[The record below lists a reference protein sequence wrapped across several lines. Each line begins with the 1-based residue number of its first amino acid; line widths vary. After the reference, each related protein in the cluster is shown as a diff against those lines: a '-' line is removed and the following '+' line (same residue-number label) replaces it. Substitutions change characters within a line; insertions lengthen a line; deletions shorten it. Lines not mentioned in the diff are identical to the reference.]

1 MSLLIRPAQT
11 ADAAA
16 CGSICH
22 DAFRA
27 IATRHAFPPDFPS
40 AEVATGLAS
49 DLISRDDVHAVVA
62 ESGGRVVG
70 SNFLWEGSTIAGVGP
85 ITVDPTAQDAGIG
98 RRLME
103 AVLERAAGRGAAG
116 VRLLQAGYHM
126 RSLSLYTKLGFDT
139 REPLLMMQGAA
150 LGLQLPG
157 RAVRPAGEHDLP
169 ACEQLH
175 REVHGFERSA
185 ELLAAVRAETA
196 LVVELNGAISGY
208 ATQIGFFGHAVGRG
222 NDDLKALIGAAPEF
236 AGPGFMLPARN
247 AELLRWC
254 LAQGLRAVQP
264 MTLMSRGLYNEPAGV
279 ALPSILF

>member
-1 MSLLIRPAQT
+1 MSLLIRPAQA

-22 DAFRA
+22 DAFRT

-40 AEVATGLAS
+40 VEVATGLVS

-85 ITVDPTAQDAGIG
+85 ITVDPAAQDAGIG

-103 AVLERAAGRGAAG
+103 AVLERAAERGAAG

-126 RSLSLYTKLGFDT
+126 RSLSLYAKLGFDA
-139 REPLLMMQGAA
+139 REPLLLMQGAA

-157 RAVRPAGEHDLP
+157 RAVRPASEHDLP

-175 REVHGFERSA
+175 REVHGFERST

-196 LVVELNGAISGY
+196 LVVEHHGAMGGY
-208 ATQIGFFGHAVGRG
+208 ATQIGFFGHAVGRC

-264 MTLMSRGLYNEPAGV
+264 MTLMSRGLYNAPAGA